1 MILCAM
7 VSIKDNAK
15 RNDEMKS
22 SNKPLNHGDP
32 STQTFS
38 KRIADRIIE
47 DIINGKYLPDSK
59 LPTEREMAKIFE
71 VTRHVIREAL
81 KRVES
86 WGLVSIQQGSG
97 AKVNNYKTSGG
108 IELIEYL
115 IIRDK
120 DMVNMDFIMKI
131 FEYHEILSIGAI
143 QLAAQHITEEELNQF
158 ERLVKK
164 RGACTDCEEKAGLT
178 LDISRAI
185 LEGSKNTCIQLTFN
199 SVIRI
204 SHKFLP
210 FFNLTYSIPLDYQK
224 FFERLVVFFKERD
237 YEMAALLSTRYF
249 KETKHYFIENK
260 SYFMQYF
267 RDLILNVDNNSE

>member
-1 MILCAM
+1 M
-7 VSIKDNAK
+7 VFNKEKDNSK

-22 SNKPLNHGDP
+22 ANKSVKQGNP
-32 STQTFS
+32 STQTYS

-59 LPTEREMAKIFE
+59 LPTEREMSKTFE

-115 IIRDK
+115 LTQDK
-120 DMVNMDFIMKI
+120 EVVNIDFILKI

-143 QLAAQHITEEELNQF
+143 QLAARRITEEELNQF
-158 ERLVKK
+158 ESLVKK
-164 RGACTDCEEKAGLT
+164 RGGCTDNEEKAGLT
-178 LDISRAI
+178 LEISRAI

-199 SVIRI
+199 SVIRM

-210 FFNLTYSIPLDYQK
+210 FFNLTYASPLDYQK
-224 FFERLVVFFKERD
+224 FFERLVEFFKEGD
-237 YEMAALLSTRYF
+237 HEMAALLATRYF
-249 KETKHYFIENK
+249 NETKHYFNENK
-260 SYFMQYF
+260 SYFIKYF
-267 RDLILNVDNNSE
+267 NDLISNMDK